1 MRRGNFMQV
10 TEQRIWDT
18 TGAITGFLHR
28 VHCKRIWLGAAAT
41 YMRFFPSIMKNYDYG
56 QVFREQ
62 VYIKKLQKSFVQ
74 VNRRKCKKLQNSNFR
89 DLTTR
94 RQVV

>member
-1 MRRGNFMQV
+1 MDFRGKSPRGNFMQV

-56 QVFREQ
+56 QGVHQETPEELRPSQQKEVQ
-62 VYIKKLQKSFVQ
+62 EASKLQ
-74 VNRRKCKKLQNSNFR
+74 L
-89 DLTTR
+89 
-94 RQVV
+94 